1 LIQECT
7 FCFTGE
13 SSRYSREELAQV
25 VEMYGRIAADSVTA
39 KLHYLVICDVRNPAW
54 AFEMYGR
61 KVEKAMNLKKKGARP
76 GVVFE
81 EDLFA
86 ALNVF
91 GFSH

>member
-1 LIQECT
+1 
-7 FCFTGE
+7 
-13 SSRYSREELAQV
+13 
-25 VEMYGRIAADSVTA
+25 MTA
-39 KLHYLVICDVRNPAW
+39 KLHYLVICDVRNPAS

-61 KVEKAMNLKKKGARP
+61 KVEKAMNMKKKSAGP
-76 GVVFE
+76 EVVFD